1 MKKNYKFIMGIFIGT
16 IVSSSVSY
24 DNTTSGARATD
35 FKETLDELYD
45 N

>member
-1 MKKNYKFIMGIFIGT
+1 MRIIIGV

-24 DNTTSGARATD
+24 DNTISGARATD
-35 FKETLDELYD
+35 FKGTLDELYD